1 MLSCNGN
8 RKCSFASHYF
18 SVTDHT
24 MSTQT
29 FEEQGKAPIFS
40 FADGEMGAIS
50 NAIIRSLEFC
60 TGQPKIK
67 KIYLDYVDDNRP
79 HEMFWQDA
87 VSRLDLKVNLKFEE
101 GAKIPESGR
110 LLVIANHPFGVIDGL
125 ILCAELSK
133 VRHDYQIIT
142 HQVLRQAP
150 AVMHQIL
157 PIDFEE
163 SEAALRTN
171 MQTRKAAVKQIQDG
185 GAVVLFPAGAI
196 SLAPNV
202 IGKAQDAEWKNF
214 VAKLAS
220 IENTTILPVFFE
232 GQNSFSYMLARKL
245 SQTLGYS
252 LMFREICRRIGS
264 RVDVT
269 VRKPINT
276 EDLKDFDTRN
286 DITAH
291 LRDLTYGKNR

>member
-1 MLSCNGN
+1 MTGQI
-8 RKCSFASHYF
+8 
-18 SVTDHT
+18 V
-24 MSTQT
+24 
-29 FEEQGKAPIFS
+29 EEQAKTPIFS

-50 NAIIRSLEFC
+50 NAVIRGLEYC

-79 HEMFWQDA
+79 DELFWQDA
-87 VSRLDLKVNLKFEE
+87 VSRLDLKVNLKFED
-101 GAKIPESGR
+101 GAEIPKTGR
-110 LLVIANHPFGVIDGL
+110 LLVVANHPFGVIDGL
-125 ILCAELSK
+125 ILCSELSK
-133 VRHDYQIIT
+133 VRQDYKIIT

-157 PIDFEE
+157 PIDFDTT
-163 SEAALRTN
+163 EAALRTN
-171 MQTRKAAVKQIQDG
+171 MMTRKDAVKQVEDG

-196 SLAPNV
+196 SLAPKV
-202 IGKAQDAEWKNF
+202 IGKAHDAEWKTF
-214 VAKLAS
+214 AAKLAS

-232 GQNSFSYMLARKL
+232 GQNSFSYMLARKM

-269 VRKPINT
+269 IRKPVT
-276 EDLKDFDTRN
+276 TDALKDFGSRN
-286 DITAH
+286 DITAY
-291 LRDLTYGKNR
+291 LRALTYGQET

>member
-1 MLSCNGN
+1 MTGQI
-8 RKCSFASHYF
+8 
-18 SVTDHT
+18 V
-24 MSTQT
+24 
-29 FEEQGKAPIFS
+29 EEQAKTPIFS

-50 NAIIRSLEFC
+50 NAVIRGLEYC

-79 HEMFWQDA
+79 DELFWQDA
-87 VSRLDLKVNLKFEE
+87 VSRLDLKVNLKFEK
-101 GAKIPESGR
+101 GAEIPKTGR
-110 LLVIANHPFGVIDGL
+110 LLIVANHPFGVIDGL
-125 ILCAELSK
+125 ILCSELSK
-133 VRHDYQIIT
+133 VRQDYKIIT

-157 PIDFEE
+157 PIDFDTT
-163 SEAALRTN
+163 EAALRTN
-171 MQTRKAAVKQIQDG
+171 MMTRKDAVKQVEDG

-202 IGKAQDAEWKNF
+202 IGKAEDAEWKTF
-214 VAKLAS
+214 AAKLAS

-232 GQNSFSYMLARKL
+232 GQNSISYMLARKM

-269 VRKPINT
+269 IRKPVT
-276 EDLKDFDTRN
+276 TDALKDFGSRN
-286 DITAH
+286 DITAY
-291 LRDLTYGKNR
+291 LRALTYGQEI

>member
-1 MLSCNGN
+1 MTGQI
-8 RKCSFASHYF
+8 
-18 SVTDHT
+18 V
-24 MSTQT
+24 
-29 FEEQGKAPIFS
+29 EEQAKTPIFS

-50 NAIIRSLEFC
+50 NAVIRGLEYC

-79 HEMFWQDA
+79 DELFWQDA

-101 GAKIPESGR
+101 GAEIPKTGR
-110 LLVIANHPFGVIDGL
+110 LLVVANHPFGVIDGL
-125 ILCAELSK
+125 ILCSELSK
-133 VRHDYQIIT
+133 VRQDYKIIT

-157 PIDFEE
+157 PIDFDTT
-163 SEAALRTN
+163 EAALRTN
-171 MQTRKAAVKQIQDG
+171 MMTRKDAVKQVEDG

-196 SLAPNV
+196 SLAPKV
-202 IGKAQDAEWKNF
+202 IGKAHDAEWKTF
-214 VAKLAS
+214 AAKLAS

-232 GQNSFSYMLARKL
+232 GQNSFSYMLARKM

-269 VRKPINT
+269 IRKPVT
-276 EDLKDFDTRN
+276 TDALKDFGSRN
-286 DITAH
+286 DITAY
-291 LRDLTYGKNR
+291 LRALTYGQET

>member
-1 MLSCNGN
+1 MTGQI
-8 RKCSFASHYF
+8 
-18 SVTDHT
+18 V
-24 MSTQT
+24 
-29 FEEQGKAPIFS
+29 EEQAKTPIFS

-50 NAIIRSLEFC
+50 NAVIRGLEYC

-79 HEMFWQDA
+79 DELFWQDA

-101 GAKIPESGR
+101 GAEIPKTGR
-110 LLVIANHPFGVIDGL
+110 LLVVANHPFGVIDGL
-125 ILCAELSK
+125 ILCSELSK
-133 VRHDYQIIT
+133 VRQDYKIIT

-157 PIDFEE
+157 PIDFDTT
-163 SEAALRTN
+163 EAALRTN
-171 MQTRKAAVKQIQDG
+171 MMTRKDAVKQVEDG

-196 SLAPNV
+196 SLAPKV
-202 IGKAQDAEWKNF
+202 IGKAEDAEWKTF
-214 VAKLAS
+214 AAKLAS

-232 GQNSFSYMLARKL
+232 GQNSFSYMLARKM

-269 VRKPINT
+269 IRKPVT
-276 EDLKDFDTRN
+276 TDALKDFGSRN
-286 DITAH
+286 DITAY
-291 LRDLTYGKNR
+291 LRALTYGQEI

>member
-1 MLSCNGN
+1 MTGQI
-8 RKCSFASHYF
+8 
-18 SVTDHT
+18 V
-24 MSTQT
+24 
-29 FEEQGKAPIFS
+29 EQQAKTPIFS

-50 NAIIRSLEFC
+50 NAVIRGLEYC

-79 HEMFWQDA
+79 NELFWQDA
-87 VSRLDLKVNLKFEE
+87 VSRLDLKVNLKFEK
-101 GAKIPESGR
+101 GAEIPKPGR
-110 LLVIANHPFGVIDGL
+110 LLIVANHPFGVIDGL
-125 ILCAELSK
+125 ILCSELSK
-133 VRHDYQIIT
+133 VRQDYKIIT

-157 PIDFEE
+157 PIDFDTT
-163 SEAALRTN
+163 EAALRTN
-171 MQTRKAAVKQIQDG
+171 MMTRKDAVKQVEDG

-202 IGKAQDAEWKNF
+202 IGKAEDAEWKTF
-214 VAKLAS
+214 AAKLAS

-232 GQNSFSYMLARKL
+232 GQNSFSYMLARKM

-269 VRKPINT
+269 IRKPVT
-276 EDLKDFDTRN
+276 TDALKDFGSRN
-286 DITAH
+286 DITAY
-291 LRDLTYGKNR
+291 LRALTYGQEI